1 MQFIG
6 TMLGN
11 LIIFILLLALLMW
24 ILSNPFLVIATA
36 AILGTGATVYYFG
49 KIREDEELY

>member
-24 ILSNPFLVIATA
+24 ILSNPFLVIATVF
-36 AILGTGATVYYFG
+36 ILGTGVTVYYFG

>member
-6 TMLGN
+6 TVLGS